1 MPSNTTSTLK
11 TMDQGVV
18 LNFNLF
24 FKKNIFV
31 KTVAGIDSDSSDGS
45 KQSKLKTFWKGFT
58 ILDVTKK
65 ICNSWEEVI
74 ISTLTEAWKKLI
86 PILMDDFNRFKT
98 SVEQVTRDVVKIAR
112 QLEWKVEP
120 EDMTELLQPHDM
132 TLTDEELLLMHE
144 QRNWCLEWKRSP
156 GEDAWRLLKW
166 QQRI

>member
-1 MPSNTTSTLK
+1 MTSNTTSTLK

-144 QRNWCLEWKRSP
+144 QRNWFLEWKRSP